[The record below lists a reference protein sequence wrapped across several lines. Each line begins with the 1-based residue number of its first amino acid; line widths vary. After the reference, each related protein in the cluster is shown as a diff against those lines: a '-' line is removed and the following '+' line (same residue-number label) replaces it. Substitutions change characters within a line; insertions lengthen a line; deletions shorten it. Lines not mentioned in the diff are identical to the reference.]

1 MRLRKLRITLFIS
14 GLALLLFPAPGK
26 SQGSISTFTGNG
38 VAGFS
43 GDGDLATS
51 ASLNHPSGLA
61 VESGGAIYIADSDN
75 HRIRRVSGGM
85 ISTVAGNGSSGS
97 FGDGGPATDAAFADI
112 SAVAVDLAGNLYIAD
127 SGNHRVRKVGADGI
141 VTAFAG
147 TGVQGTSGDGG
158 LAVDALLNR
167 PIGLALDYAGN
178 LYICDSA
185 NHNIRIVNL
194 ASGMITTYAGNGV
207 AAFSG
212 DNGPATDASFQFPLG
227 IATDNF
233 GNLFIADAGNNRIRK
248 IDSTGMLLSI
258 AGDGSGPDLNIP
270 AGVTVDSAGNVF
282 FSDAG
287 HNQVRM
293 IDPSGAITTVA
304 GGNNDGFSGDGG
316 SPLDA
321 LLSFPWGIVID
332 SGANLYVADRANHRI
347 RTISGIAAGGLPLSP
362 PPTSRA
368 AMPQLAPLSSA
379 PPR

>member
-14 GLALLLFPAPGK
+14 GTALLLTPAPGK

-38 VAGFS
+38 VAAFS

-51 ASLNHPSGLA
+51 ASLNHPTGLA
-61 VESGGAIYIADSDN
+61 LDSGGALYIADSDN

-85 ISTVAGNGSSGS
+85 IWTVAGNGSSGS
-97 FGDGGPATDAAFADI
+97 FGDGGLATDAAFADI
-112 SAVAVDLAGNLYIAD
+112 SAVAVDLAGNIYIAD

-147 TGVQGTSGDGG
+147 TGVQGASGDGG
-158 LAVDALLNR
+158 MAVEALLNR
-167 PIGLALDYAGN
+167 PIGLALDYVGN

-194 ASGMITTYAGNGV
+194 ASGIISTYAGNGI
-207 AAFSG
+207 ADFSG

-227 IATDNF
+227 IATDSF

-248 IDSTGMLLSI
+248 IDSTGTITSI
-258 AGDGSGPDLNIP
+258 AGDGSGPNLNIP

-293 IDPSGAITTVA
+293 IDPSGAMTIVA
-304 GGNNDGFSGDGG
+304 GGINDGFAGDGG

-347 RTISGIAAGGLPLSP
+347 RTISGIAASGLPLSP
-362 PPTSRA
+362 PTTSVA
-368 AMPQLAPLSSA
+368 ARPQLAPLSSA
-379 PPR
+379 RPR